1 MKPFPPVLLAISMLL
16 VYLLSRAASQT
27 NLGPVYDIAALFY
40 VGWGL
45 VVFGVLSVL
54 AMIRKFKKN
63 DTTVLPNGMPTQLM
77 TDGIYAYSRNPIYVF
92 MVIALLG
99 VVMINGALIGL
110 TVIPV
115 FIALVQTLWISFEE
129 AQLEKAFGQA
139 YLDYKAKVRSWI

>member
-16 VYLLSRAASQT
+16 VYLLSRAATQT

-40 VGWGL
+40 IGWGL
-45 VVFGVLSVL
+45 VVFGVVSVL
-54 AMIRKFKKN
+54 AMIRKFKNN

-77 TDGIYAYSRNPIYVF
+77 TDRIYAYSRNPIYVF

-110 TVIPV
+110 TVVPV

>member
-16 VYLLSRAASQT
+16 VYLLSRAATQT
-27 NLGPVYDIAALFY
+27 NLGPVYDNIVLFY
-40 VGWGL
+40 SGWLL
-45 VVFGVLSVL
+45 VAFGVVSVI
-54 AMIRKFKKN
+54 AMVRKFKKN
-63 DTTVLPNGMPTQLM
+63 ETTVLPNGMPSRLM

-110 TVIPV
+110 TVVPV

-129 AQLEKAFGQA
+129 AQLEKAFGQE
-139 YLDYKAKVRSWI
+139 YLDYKGKVRSWV